1 MMNFAWALLL
11 LGGVIFALGGGGG
24 GGAMAAGTLLGAAM
38 DAVTLCVKL
47 AGGFAFWSGLMAIVE
62 ESGLAQAL
70 TRLLA
75 RPLARLFPGVPMNGE
90 AGQAMTMNLAANM
103 LGLGNA
109 ATPMGLKAM
118 RTLGQ
123 DAQDAAASDAM
134 CMFLV
139 LNASSIQ
146 LLPTSVIALRAA
158 SGSGAPA
165 SIVLTTLTA
174 TAVSTAV
181 GIACCLLFARRRR
194 HGFGR

>member
-1 MMNFAWALLL
+1 MNYAWAVLALV
-11 LGGVIFALGGGGG
+11 GIGFALAQSGGSDVS
-24 GGAMAAGTLLGAAM
+24 GTLLRSAM
-38 DAVTLCVKL
+38 DAVALAVRL
-47 AGGFAFWSGLMAIVE
+47 AGGFAFWNGLMAILE
-62 ESGLAQAL
+62 DSGLARVL

-75 RPLARLFPGVPMNGE
+75 KPLSRLFPGRAMTDE

-118 RTLGQ
+118 RLLGQ
-123 DAQDAAASDAM
+123 EARDGTATDAM

-158 SGSGAPA
+158 GGSTEPA
-165 SIVLTTLTA
+165 SILLPTLIA
-174 TAVSTAV
+174 TAASTAV
-181 GIACCLLFARRRR
+181 GIAACALFSRRGR
-194 HGFGR
+194 HGKG